1 MEERREGMWGAGHR
15 RAGVGSD
22 IWGVGCGVP
31 GVERLVREVRRRL
44 WGAYCMVW
52 SVGNRVL
59 RMGCVVPVAGRWA
72 MTVRYGVLHVG
83 CGE

>member
-1 MEERREGMWGAGHR
+1 MGMWGAGHG
-15 RAGVGSD
+15 RAAVGSD

-59 RMGCVVPVAGRWA
+59 RMGYVVPVAGSWT